1 VLTTVITAQRYAIA
15 VCAMALGPSVRP
27 SHPIVLSKLLLI
39 SLRNQRGVVAHRSG
53 TDPRT
58 LRTVTI
64 TDKLGRE
71 IVLKKLDIIRCMT
84 GNLYHLHFI

>member
-39 SLRNQRGVVAHRSG
+39 SLRNQRGVIARRLHRSG

-58 LRTVTI
+58 LRTDTI

-71 IVLKKLDIIRCMT
+71 IVKK
-84 GNLYHLHFI
+84 F